1 MLWTKQQQRSHQGK
15 YRIFTVL
22 MAKPGTDLQEYREKL
37 SRWLSMLATC
47 PSCLE
52 IEILE
57 HQDFKGCYAYTEVWE
72 DPMKWQQ
79 EVKAKFQ
86 DKAFQDLNSYIFSH
100 AGRDIGANLRGFYV
114 LEELKK
120 EVKNK

>member
-1 MLWTKQQQRSHQGK
+1 MRRTKPQPKNHQGN

-22 MAKPGTDLQEYREKL
+22 MAKPGTDLPAYQENLR
-37 SRWLSMLATC
+37 RWLSMLATC
-47 PSCLE
+47 QSCVE

-57 HQDFKGCYAYTEVWE
+57 HGDFKGCYAYTEVWE

-86 DKAFQDLNSYIFSH
+86 ETEFQELNAYLFAK
-100 AGRDIGANLRGFYV
+100 AGRDIGFSLRGFYI

-120 EVKNK
+120 